1 MTNTPWWAEKPAP
14 NKREKRY
21 SVERK
26 VLPDDQLTPE
36 QLRRRNYNRQFYENL
51 MAEFPGKTY
60 PQALKARR
68 QKLTSEVL
76 KNGES
81 PYRKGAPDMG
91 RGRRGVTNA
100 NRRPD
105 SELTP
110 KQLRARRTRDVWRKR
125 LYEQYPDMTFRQALE
140 ANRLKERGENG
151 EA

>member
-1 MTNTPWWAEKPAP
+1 
-14 NKREKRY
+14 
-21 SVERK
+21 
-26 VLPDDQLTPE
+26 
-36 QLRRRNYNRQFYENL
+36 
-51 MAEFPGKTY
+51 
-60 PQALKARR
+60 
-68 QKLTSEVL
+68 
-76 KNGES
+76 
-81 PYRKGAPDMG
+81 MG